1 MLMIIMLI
9 IIMLT
14 IIMVDHHHVDVLN
27 NMSPHL
33 QIAETEREVTAFIL
47 CGRHPSYTQH
57 NDHDDHEDDNDHDI
71 TKLAQTS
78 MP

>member
-9 IIMLT
+9 I

-57 NDHDDHEDDNDHDI
+57 NNHDDHEDHEDDNDHDI

-78 MP
+78 MS

>member
-1 MLMIIMLI
+1 MIIMLI
-9 IIMLT
+9 I

-57 NDHDDHEDDNDHDI
+57 NDHDDHKDDNDLGDHEDDNDHDI
-71 TKLAQTS
+71 TK
-78 MP
+78 

>member
-1 MLMIIMLI
+1 MLI
-9 IIMLT
+9 I

-57 NDHDDHEDDNDHDI
+57 NDHDDHDDDNDHDI

>member
-1 MLMIIMLI
+1 
-9 IIMLT
+9 
-14 IIMVDHHHVDVLN
+14 
-27 NMSPHL
+27 MSPHL

-57 NDHDDHEDDNDHDI
+57 NDHDDHKDDNDHGDHEDDNDHDI

>member
-1 MLMIIMLI
+1 
-9 IIMLT
+9 
-14 IIMVDHHHVDVLN
+14 
-27 NMSPHL
+27 MSPHL

-57 NDHDDHEDDNDHDI
+57 NDHDDHDDDNDHDI

-78 MP
+78 MSLR